1 MSRRLT
7 GPTFVATLAF
17 LTACAAGDFSMEG
30 GGAADE
36 LPGGDSGAGGSGYAG
51 CFSDPDCPAGL
62 ICALGVCVLPGD
74 GKPPETE
81 VDASFLRP
89 VAAGPFVL
97 ALSPESDSAAIV
109 DPVTL
114 SIRAVVLPEE
124 PVAAAG
130 LPGQSAALVL
140 SRTGRAIS
148 RLDVSATELT
158 LRVQRTP
165 RRFSALAVAPDG
177 GFAVLWTP
185 EGTAPDFGAE
195 GVVAIVKISSLGDEG
210 VIPDELAVGRRH
222 TNVYFRVAEG
232 AARDLVILGKEEIA
246 FVPLRGEDALEP
258 VRLRLPA
265 GFDEILTREAAAS
278 PDGGTILLRA
288 LAAPELLVINVRTR
302 SLSTLPLP
310 AVATD
315 LELSRDGRRAVA
327 ALRTAESV
335 AVIPLPEALTDPT
348 AITIL
353 PTPGIVPGQVEVAD
367 DGRRALVFSTAEP
380 SETLGVL
387 TLDGVPSLQVL
398 DVLQKWVRAVGLTA
412 DGSRAVVLHRPDPG
426 STIADPYERAVD
438 HDEGYS
444 LLDVDRGIAQL
455 KRTGAVAPREIVLAA
470 DGRHAAVVL
479 GTTVSN
485 STVEVL
491 DLQTLVTDSLVLAG
505 VPEYA
510 GALAT
515 DDPALLDRIWV
526 TQIHPAGRIS
536 FVELSRRAVRTV
548 TGYELNAD
556 VE

>member
-1 MSRRLT
+1 MSRS
-7 GPTFVATLAF
+7 LAP
-17 LTACAAGDFSMEG
+17 LALLLALLGCSAETMMESSDAGYADG
-30 GGAADE
+30 GGSD
-36 LPGGDSGAGGSGYAG
+36 GAGGSGWAG

-62 ICALGVCVLPGD
+62 VCTLGVCVLPDD

-97 ALSPESDSAAIV
+97 ALSPDSDSAAII

-114 SIRAVVLPEE
+114 SIRAIVLPEE
-124 PVAAAG
+124 PIAAAG
-130 LPGQSAALVL
+130 LPGESAALVL
-140 SRTGRAIS
+140 SREGRALS
-148 RLDVSATELT
+148 RLEVSAAELG

-165 RRFSALAVAPDG
+165 RRFSALSAAPDG
-177 GFAVLWTP
+177 AFALLWTP
-185 EGTAPDFGAE
+185 EGTTPDFGAE
-195 GVVAIVKISSLGDEG
+195 GVVAIVKVSELGDEG
-210 VIPDELAVGRRH
+210 AGVDELALGRRH
-222 TNVYFRVAEG
+222 TNVFFRVEEG
-232 AARDLVILGKEEIA
+232 VARDAVILGKEELAI
-246 FVPLRGEDALEP
+246 VPLRGDDALTP

-288 LAAPELLVINVRTR
+288 LATPELLVVNVRAR
-302 SLSTLPLP
+302 ALSTLPLP
-310 AVATD
+310 AIATD

-327 ALRTAESV
+327 ALRAAESV
-335 AVIPLPEALTDPT
+335 AIIPLPEALTDAA

-380 SETLGVL
+380 SETIGVL
-387 TLDGVPSLQVL
+387 SLEGAPSLEVL
-398 DVLQKWVRAVGLTA
+398 DVLQKWIRAIGLTT
-412 DGSRAVVLHRPDPG
+412 DGTRAVVLHRPDPD

-438 HDEGYS
+438 RDEGYS

-515 DDPALLDRIWV
+515 DDPALVDRIWV

-536 FVELSRRAVRTV
+536 FVELARRAVRTV